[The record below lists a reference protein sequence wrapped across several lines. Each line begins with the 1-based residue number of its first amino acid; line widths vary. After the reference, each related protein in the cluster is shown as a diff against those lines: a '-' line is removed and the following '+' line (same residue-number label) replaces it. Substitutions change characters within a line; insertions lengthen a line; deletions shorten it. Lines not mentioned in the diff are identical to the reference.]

1 MGRKIK
7 IPETFIR
14 VGLQFRNDPAV
25 FKFFDVY
32 PQFNKRIALAGK
44 LGLDKGKRK
53 EILDIGAGVG
63 MWAFILSELGHEITM
78 TDVPLSLSP
87 RIKIYEKGIKA
98 LGLKK
103 SFDLVLTRQQKM
115 KLPQRYDLITITG
128 ATFFSGWKEK
138 DWLFFIQDAMDN
150 LKKNGSLFL
159 HLNTLGASKFP
170 FEILANMPIKE
181 NWEWMK
187 SGRGLK
193 NWLLIRK
200 A

>member
-7 IPETFIR
+7 IPEEFIK
-14 VGLQFRNDPAV
+14 VGLQFRNNPSV

-32 PQFNKRIALAGK
+32 PQFDKRIALAVK

-53 EILDIGAGVG
+53 EILDIGAGAG
-63 MWAFILSELGHEITM
+63 MWAFILSELGHRVTIT
-78 TDVPLSLSP
+78 DIPLSLSS

-98 LGLKK
+98 FGLKK

-115 KLPQRYDLITITG
+115 KLSQKYDLITITG
-128 ATFFSGWKEK
+128 AIFFSGWKKK
-138 DWLFFIQDAMDN
+138 DWLFFIQDATDN

-159 HLNTLGASKFP
+159 HLNTLGASKLP
-170 FEILANMPIKE
+170 LEILANMPVKE

-187 SGRGLK
+187 SGRGLR

-200 A
+200 T